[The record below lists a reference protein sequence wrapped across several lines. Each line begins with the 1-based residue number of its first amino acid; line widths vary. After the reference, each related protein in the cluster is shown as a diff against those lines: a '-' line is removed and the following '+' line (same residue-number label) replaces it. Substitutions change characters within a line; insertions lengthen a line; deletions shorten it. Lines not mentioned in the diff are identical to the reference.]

1 MRIGDKISN
10 DDIAMFVVLYLCLL
24 FCIYECYD
32 CYAVVVPVHGAGT
45 GASADECCSVVHMV
59 PLTVPISN
67 IINNDDDVVLFV
79 VLYLL

>member
-10 DDIAMFVVLYLCLL
+10 DDIVMFVVLYLCLL

-32 CYAVVVPVHGAGT
+32 CYAVVVPVPVLM
-45 GASADECCSVVHMV
+45 DCSVVHTV
-59 PLTVPISN
+59 PLTVPITVPISN
-67 IINNDDDVVLFV
+67 IINNDDVVLFV